1 MRGRLVRLGMSD
13 RSFKTTAA
21 PSSPRSAGECQMAV
35 TAIDHDG
42 RIVTVTS
49 QRVEVLSASGPSHDY
64 AFTTKIHGGSLKDTM
79 WHGHVMGG
87 LAAKP
92 RNGSEQSCQR
102 DCIVSRFG
110 RVSRLGFL
118 IGSSVGSIH
127 FCPAAGC
134 SAAALHRRRVPCA
147 TFQFSVLDDRVL
159 AAMQVPP
166 TQGEPRGQSEKEKT
180 GP

>member
-79 WHGHVMGG
+79 W
-87 LAAKP
+87 LATSWAASL
-92 RNGSEQSCQR
+92 RNHATA
-102 DCIVSRFG
+102 VSK
-110 RVSRLGFL
+110 VVNA
-118 IGSSVGSIH
+118 I
-127 FCPAAGC
+127 
-134 SAAALHRRRVPCA
+134 ALSPD
-147 TFQFSVLDDRVL
+147 SD
-159 AAMQVPP
+159 
-166 TQGEPRGQSEKEKT
+166 G
-180 GP
+180 